1 MKRLLKMFDR
11 QPIEKYINDMIRH
24 YHEPENVSQIDES
37 SIQETLNK
45 LEIRNKD
52 DETCSKSQR
61 KKGER
66 ERNNGIKPGQN
77 KRKTRK
83 TTKSSEVSKHKTDLA
98 TE

>member
-1 MKRLLKMFDR
+1 MKHLSRAFDQ
-11 QPIEKYINDMIRH
+11 QPIEKYISNMTRH
-24 YHEPENVSQIDES
+24 YREPDLQIDES

-52 DETCSKSQR
+52 DETCSKGKR

-66 ERNNGIKPGQN
+66 ERNNGIKPRQD

-83 TTKSSEVSKHKTDLA
+83 TTKSSEVSKYKADLA